1 MPRADAGRR
10 RQVVS
15 AQVDLQ
21 IGRAESVADCVFSDE
36 ITQRCRKVQREKA
49 KRTRFYETTTENN
62 TPGYT
67 A

>member
-1 MPRADAGRR
+1 MPRADGGQR

-21 IGRAESVADCVFSDE
+21 IGRAEPVADGVFSDE
-36 ITQRCRKVQREKA
+36 ITRRCRKVQREKA
-49 KRTRFYETTTENN
+49 KGTRFYKTTAENN
-62 TPGYT
+62 TPAYI